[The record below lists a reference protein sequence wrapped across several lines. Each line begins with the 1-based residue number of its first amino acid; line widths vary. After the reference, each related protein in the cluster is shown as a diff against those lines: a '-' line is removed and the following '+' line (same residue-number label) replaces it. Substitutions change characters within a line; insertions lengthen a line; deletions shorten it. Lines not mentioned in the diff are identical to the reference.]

1 MSIPNQALEKL
12 VKEIEG
18 QAIAAQQQIGQTRA
32 QTTSTQREIR
42 MLRLTLNEISGL
54 PAGSSVF
61 EGVGKMFVSLPTLK
75 LNKKLEGQIREK
87 EVEVEKL
94 GQRLHY
100 LETTFENS
108 RRHIEQML
116 KAQSS

>member
-32 QTTSTQREIR
+32 QTTSKQRDMR

-54 PAGSSVF
+54 PAGSNVF
-61 EGVGKMFVSLPTLK
+61 EGVGKMFVSLPAPRLIE
-75 LNKKLEGQIREK
+75 KLEGQIKEK
-87 EVEVEKL
+87 EAEVGKL

-108 RRHIEQML
+108 RKHIDRML